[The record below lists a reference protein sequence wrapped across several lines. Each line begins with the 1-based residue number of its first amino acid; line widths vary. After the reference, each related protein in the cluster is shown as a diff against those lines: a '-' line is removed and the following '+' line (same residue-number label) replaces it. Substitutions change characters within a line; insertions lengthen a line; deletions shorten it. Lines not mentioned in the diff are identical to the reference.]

1 MSTTAKIINNLNQFD
16 SLTQSYYAL
25 RHGQSLANVAKIISS
40 DPKIS
45 TVEHGLSDVGREQA
59 KAAGDA
65 FAAEYVGSSLNS
77 TSNDNYR
84 GAAIFSSD
92 FVRARETASIFAQ
105 SLRSSGIP
113 LYEGD
118 VVLERRLRER
128 YFGVLNGGPD
138 TGYQAVWD
146 ADVGDADHNEFGV
159 ESANSVLERTTR
171 FITELDCRLSSQSGD
186 DGSRWKCVLVAH
198 GDVLQITQT
207 GFLRHVD
214 ASRHRSL
221 QHLETATIREL
232 ILARQLFECT

>member
-1 MSTTAKIINNLNQFD
+1 MSTTARIINNLNQFD

-40 DPKIS
+40 DPNIS

-65 FAAEYVGSSLNS
+65 FAAEYVGSSSNS
-77 TSNDNYR
+77 TSSDNYR
-84 GAAIFSSD
+84 GVAIFSSD

-105 SLRSSGIP
+105 SLRRSGIP
-113 LYEGD
+113 LYGGD

-146 ADVGDADHNEFGV
+146 ADVGDADHNGFGV

-171 FITELDCRLSSQSGD
+171 FIAELDGRLSSQSGD

-198 GDVLQITQT
+198 GDVLQIAQT

-232 ILARQLFECT
+232 ILARQSFGCT

>member
-1 MSTTAKIINNLNQFD
+1 MSTTTKIINHLNQLD

-65 FAAEYVGSSLNS
+65 FAAEYVGSSSKS
-77 TSNDNYR
+77 TRTDTSR
-84 GAAIFSSD
+84 GVAIFSSD
-92 FVRARETASIFAQ
+92 FARARETASIFAQ
-105 SLRSSGIP
+105 SLRSLGIP
-113 LYEGD
+113 LYGGD

-146 ADVGDADHNEFGV
+146 ADVGDADHNKFGV
-159 ESANSVLERTTR
+159 ESANSVLERTTQL
-171 FITELDCRLSSQSGD
+171 ITELDGRLSSQSGD
-186 DGSRWKCVLVAH
+186 DGPRWKCVLVAH

-232 ILARQLFECT
+232 ILARIV